1 MATENCKKREAR
13 SKINLAR
20 DYFNEK
26 SYSLMKYHL
35 RYCTEK
41 LLALEKLLRN
51 LQSKKKKFK
60 FTSVKRPGK
69 DYIPEKLKENDIGIH
84 NLLINH
90 EII

>member
-1 MATENCKKREAR
+1 MITKNCKKREAR
-13 SKINLAR
+13 EMINIAR
-20 DYFNEK
+20 NYFNES

-41 LLALEKLLRN
+41 LLSLEQILRS

-69 DYIPEKLKENDIGIH
+69 DYIPVMLKEKEIGQVIS
-84 NLLINH
+84 NN
-90 EII
+90 

>member
-1 MATENCKKREAR
+1 MITKNCKKREAR
-13 SKINLAR
+13 EKINLAR
-20 DYFNEK
+20 NYFNES

-41 LLALEKLLRN
+41 LLSLEQILRS

-69 DYIPEKLKENDIGIH
+69 DYIPTMLKEKEIGQDKI
-84 NLLINH
+84 L
-90 EII
+90 